1 MSYSHQIRWL
11 SIVRKN
17 YPKNPN
23 FLYFIFFLMDLCR
36 VQIPQDHN
44 SIILKGDKMERQDM
58 FNKIRAIDG
67 KCNDIRNNFGY
78 IENALNTLHYKND
91 EKVTEMYSEYPYIF
105 VFDLF
110 IRINEEFDFGLE
122 EVYNSYLS
130 NETIK
135 VENLQ
140 KMYLTLYK
148 LLSNEYKNLL
158 AERETLLELI

>member
-1 MSYSHQIRWL
+1 
-11 SIVRKN
+11 
-17 YPKNPN
+17 
-23 FLYFIFFLMDLCR
+23 MDLCR

-44 SIILKGDKMERQDM
+44 SIILKGDKMERQDI
-58 FNKIRAIDG
+58 FTKLGKIDG
-67 KCNDIRNNFGY
+67 KCNNIRNDFGY
-78 IENALNTLHYKND
+78 IENVLNTLHYKTD
-91 EKVTEMYSEYPYIF
+91 EEITSLYSEYPYTF
-105 VFDLF
+105 TFDLF

-158 AERETLLELI
+158 AERETLVELI

>member
-1 MSYSHQIRWL
+1 
-11 SIVRKN
+11 
-17 YPKNPN
+17 
-23 FLYFIFFLMDLCR
+23 MDLCR

-58 FNKIRAIDG
+58 FNKISAIDD
-67 KCNDIRNNFGY
+67 KCSRIRNNFGY
-78 IENALNTLHYKND
+78 IENVLNTLHYDTD
-91 EKVTEMYSEYPYIF
+91 EEVTGMYSEHPYIF

-110 IRINEEFDFGLE
+110 IRINEEFGFGLE

-158 AERETLLELI
+158 AERETLVELI

>member
-1 MSYSHQIRWL
+1 MATGETNTDAKFGTMVDVDVELH
-11 SIVRKN
+11 
-17 YPKNPN
+17 
-23 FLYFIFFLMDLCR
+23 
-36 VQIPQDHN
+36 
-44 SIILKGDKMERQDM
+44 KGDSNTESPSLFFMDGEKMERQDM

-67 KCNDIRNNFGY
+67 KCSNIRNEFDA
-78 IENALNTLHYKND
+78 IENVLNTLHYDTD
-91 EKVTEMYSEYPYIF
+91 EDITSLYSEHPYTF

-122 EVYNSYLS
+122 EVYTSYLS

-158 AERETLLELI
+158 AERETLVELI

>member
-1 MSYSHQIRWL
+1 
-11 SIVRKN
+11 
-17 YPKNPN
+17 
-23 FLYFIFFLMDLCR
+23 
-36 VQIPQDHN
+36 
-44 SIILKGDKMERQDM
+44 MERQNM

-78 IENALNTLHYKND
+78 IENALNTLHYDTD
-91 EKVTEMYSEYPYIF
+91 EEVTEMYSEHPYIF

-110 IRINEEFDFGLE
+110 IRINEEFGFGLE

-158 AERETLLELI
+158 AERETLVELI